1 MIGTIKKRTRLA
13 RLARRCRCK
22 RMKHLLLKLLLFIVV
37 VACCCALLFRS
48 LLSAV
53 SASDNA
59 AKSLKLA
66 QNVRRSRRHHH
77 RDSEWNTTMLRSSPQ
92 ASPEIV
98 PSEIAATTT
107 HATTHATTTTT
118 TTHATTTTTTTT
130 TALSKQAPAIILKE
144 FDQINTLQRLHSLN
158 KNAAANTTSILPM
171 TNIMNMVSTL
181 SRTTLSRRSAFVTRQ
196 VIREIQA
203 MASTLSR
210 RSAFET
216 RQVVRKMQVMVSILS
231 RRSAFERRQVIRT
244 TWGGHDNMFFAV
256 GACCPIPK
264 EHRAVHT
271 CKRAQIC
278 RLERTNLRQSV
289 RICVLKSTS
298 IKEQTEWDLQCAQ
311 DDLKIAEENAK
322 YKDIIQMPEIDVYRH
337 FPKK

>member
-1 MIGTIKKRTRLA
+1 
-13 RLARRCRCK
+13 
-22 RMKHLLLKLLLFIVV
+22 
-37 VACCCALLFRS
+37 
-48 LLSAV
+48 
-53 SASDNA
+53 
-59 AKSLKLA
+59 
-66 QNVRRSRRHHH
+66 
-77 RDSEWNTTMLRSSPQ
+77 
-92 ASPEIV
+92 
-98 PSEIAATTT
+98 
-107 HATTHATTTTT
+107 
-118 TTHATTTTTTTT
+118 
-130 TALSKQAPAIILKE
+130 
-144 FDQINTLQRLHSLN
+144 
-158 KNAAANTTSILPM
+158 M

-181 SRTTLSRRSAFVTRQ
+181 SRTTNSRRSAFVTRQ

-231 RRSAFERRQVIRT
+231 RRSAFERRQVIRR

-278 RLERTNLRQSV
+278 RLERTNLLQSV

-337 FPKK
+337 LPQKVKFCYKWGLEHTTAKWFVKIDDDSFVRDDKLSPYLVKSYNLLGKYVVIGNWQGNHTVKRSGKNAEYDYKPSTYPKFPLGSVGHVVSKGVASYIAENSDKLFNYQGEDTSIGIWLDESPFKFEVKWVVNRKNHFYAALGWLCTTIMAYPFCAIV